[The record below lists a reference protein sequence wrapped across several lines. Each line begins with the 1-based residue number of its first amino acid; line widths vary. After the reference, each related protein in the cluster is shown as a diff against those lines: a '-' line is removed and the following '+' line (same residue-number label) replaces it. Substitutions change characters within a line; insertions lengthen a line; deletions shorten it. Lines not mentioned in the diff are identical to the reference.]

1 MKTAGIIAEYNPF
14 HSGHQFH
21 LAQTKERL
29 GPQGAVVCVMSG
41 NWVQRGGAA
50 LLSKQ
55 ARTAMALRGGA
66 DLVLELPTLWA
77 AASAERF
84 ARGGVELLHAA
95 GVIDVLSFGSEDGV
109 LDHLRTVA
117 DCLDTPA
124 CQAELRRRADG
135 GMPFAAARRAAVRAL
150 LGPEAD
156 CLDQPN
162 NNLGVEYLRALRALQ
177 SRITPMTI
185 PRQGAGHHAAESS
198 GGTAS
203 ASALRR
209 WIEAGD
215 WNRAE
220 GFLSETDKLLLAE
233 EQAAGRAP
241 ASLERCERAVLARLR
256 TMAAGDWA
264 ALPDSG
270 GEEGLPH
277 RLVRA
282 AGEARTI
289 EEFWR
294 LAKTR
299 RYAHARLR
307 RLTLWAFLGLRAV
320 ELPEHVPYLRVLG
333 FGERGKALLREMKER
348 AALPVLVKPAH
359 ARRLDEAGQR
369 VFSLE
374 VGWTDLYG
382 LCQPAVPPCGEEWRR
397 GPVVL

>member
-14 HSGHQFH
+14 HSGHRLH
-21 LAQTKERL
+21 LERTRAQL
-29 GPQGAVVCVMSG
+29 GPEGAVVCVMSG
-41 NWVQRGGAA
+41 NWVQRGESA

-84 ARGGVELLHAA
+84 ARGGVELLQAA
-95 GVIDVLSFGSEDGV
+95 GVVDVLSFGSEEGA
-109 LDHLRTVA
+109 LDRLEAVA
-117 DCLDTPA
+117 SCLDTQA
-124 CQAELRRRADG
+124 YQAELRRLADG
-135 GMPFAAARRAAVRAL
+135 GAPFAAARQASVRAL
-150 LGPEAD
+150 LGAAAD

-162 NNLGVEYLRALRALQ
+162 NNLGVEYLRALKALD
-177 SRITPMTI
+177 SRIKPMTI
-185 PRQGAGHHAAESS
+185 PRQGAGHDAADAS

-209 WIEAGD
+209 WIAAGD

-220 GFLSETDKLLLAE
+220 AFLSETDKLLLAE

-241 ASLERCERAVLARLR
+241 AGLERCERAVLARLR
-256 TMAAGDWA
+256 TMGAEDWA

-270 GEEGLPH
+270 GEEGLPC

-282 AGEARTI
+282 AQKAQSVA
-289 EEFWR
+289 EFWAF
-294 LAKTR
+294 AKTK

-307 RLTLWAFLGLRAV
+307 RLTLWAFLGLRASDV
-320 ELPEHVPYLRVLG
+320 PEHVPYLRVLG
-333 FGERGKALLREMKER
+333 FGDRGKLLLREMKER

-359 ARRLDEAGQR
+359 ARRLDGAGRR
-369 VFSLE
+369 VFALE
-374 VGWTDLYG
+374 ARWTDLYG